1 MLRRR
6 VFGIKT
12 WGDSTSLVP
21 DSVASPWMDKEKEDE
36 ELESLVFSSEKE
48 CLNLLHK
55 KKMEAPPK
63 KKTDSGK
70 KLVTAS
76 TLETAMKDY
85 TDDYDSLLISLS
97 TVSCLAQ
104 ERNIRRKRMQA
115 LARQF
120 ARVNC
125 EGGERVFGYLNN
137 LVVRGRME
145 FGGWSLVNTVW
156 ERLEGMKSS
165 R

>member
-1 MLRRR
+1 
-6 VFGIKT
+6 
-12 WGDSTSLVP
+12 
-21 DSVASPWMDKEKEDE
+21 
-36 ELESLVFSSEKE
+36 
-48 CLNLLHK
+48 
-55 KKMEAPPK
+55 MEASPK
-63 KKTDSGK
+63 KKTDYGK

-85 TDDYDSLLISLS
+85 TGDNNSLLISLS

-115 LARQF
+115 LAGQF

-125 EGGERVFGYLNN
+125 EGGERVFGYLTD
-137 LVVRGRME
+137 LVRGRMDNSL
-145 FGGWSLVNTVW
+145 SLVNTVW

>member
-1 MLRRR
+1 VREQLEGWGPSSTRRKAAANKVSLILLVDKTLDLASCVRYGGDSLLARATEMLRRR
-6 VFGIKT
+6 LFGIKT
-12 WGDSTSLVP
+12 WAD
-21 DSVASPWMDKEKEDE
+21 
-36 ELESLVFSSEKE
+36 
-48 CLNLLHK
+48 
-55 KKMEAPPK
+55 
-63 KKTDSGK
+63 
-70 KLVTAS
+70 S

-85 TDDYDSLLISLS
+85 TGDNNSLLISLS

-115 LARQF
+115 LAGQF

-125 EGGERVFGYLNN
+125 EGGERVFGYLTD
-137 LVVRGRME
+137 LVRGRMDNSL
-145 FGGWSLVNTVW
+145 SLVNTVW